1 MVAVNIQND
10 TEADYLVC
18 LRNTHQGGNF
28 SLLKRND
35 NRLSSSA
42 LEKVHKSLA
51 GGGQQISVQS
61 AHYCQ
66 RLEKYLIAAQDTV
79 HMIDLNNGKTE
90 VLLPNNS
97 DEDGLRLSPSAGK
110 QVLLHKNMIYFLTS
124 TPFGISGIDLETR
137 VPLEEIYPLET
148 SVTMLAFTMLGKEQH
163 YQQMKHSYDS
173 NTGVVKNPKIFYCA
187 TNLKVTEFDINADGK
202 RLKKN
207 ESYFLQSGHMEGWNN
222 NAFAVHPRYMAWS
235 ENSNSGKRR
244 VSVSNRRDLKQVSRV
259 ELPQGS
265 LAN

>member
-1 MVAVNIQND
+1 MVAVNTQND

-18 LRNTHQGGNF
+18 LRNTHHGGNF

-35 NRLSSSA
+35 NRLSSTA

-137 VPLEEIYPLET
+137 VPLEEILCWLSQCWAKSSTT
-148 SVTMLAFTMLGKEQH
+148 S
-163 YQQMKHSYDS
+163 
-173 NTGVVKNPKIFYCA
+173 
-187 TNLKVTEFDINADGK
+187 
-202 RLKKN
+202 R
-207 ESYFLQSGHMEGWNN
+207 
-222 NAFAVHPRYMAWS
+222 
-235 ENSNSGKRR
+235 
-244 VSVSNRRDLKQVSRV
+244 
-259 ELPQGS
+259 
-265 LAN
+265 

>member
-1 MVAVNIQND
+1 MVAVNIQNE

-28 SLLKRND
+28 SLLRRND
-35 NRLSSSA
+35 NRLSSTA

-61 AHYCQ
+61 AHYCP
-66 RLEKYLIAAQDTV
+66 RLDKYLITAQDTV

-90 VLLPNNS
+90 VLLPNNC
-97 DEDGLRLSPSAGK
+97 EEEGLQLSPSAGK
-110 QVLLHKNMIYFLTS
+110 QILLHKNMIYFLTS
-124 TPFGISGIDLETR
+124 CPFGISGIDLETR
-137 VPLEEIYPLET
+137 TALEEIYPLES
-148 SVTMLAFTMLGKEQH
+148 SVTMLAFTILGKEQH

-207 ESYFLQSGHMEGWNN
+207 ESYFLQSGHMQSWNN
-222 NAFAVHPRYMAWS
+222 TAFAVHPRYMAWS
-235 ENSNSGKRR
+235 EHKNSGHRR

-259 ELPQGS
+259 EISQGS
-265 LAN
+265 LWI